1 MRLIYNKFELEQII
15 SRIKEENKSIGF
27 VPTMGAIHKGH
38 LALAS
43 RAKTENDVCICS
55 IFVNPTQFN
64 NSEDLKKYPRTLK
77 SDIELFTHIGVDFI
91 FVPSESEMYPE
102 SKIEQINLDG
112 LDKVMEGKFRPGHFN
127 GVSVI
132 VKKFFLLIKPD
143 KAYFGEKDF
152 QQLTIIKYLVKKL
165 NIPVEI
171 IPCATIREADGLAM
185 SSRNQRLNAE
195 ERIQAPIIYK
205 TLKEAKEL
213 TKNESIDNI
222 KNIVK
227 EKINSHSLLKLEYFE
242 IVESDTLVPA
252 LKINEE
258 KHYTAC
264 IAVFA
269 GKIRLIDNIKIL

>member
-1 MRLIYNKFELEQII
+1 M
-15 SRIKEENKSIGF
+15 
-27 VPTMGAIHKGH
+27 
-38 LALAS
+38 
-43 RAKTENDVCICS
+43 
-55 IFVNPTQFN
+55 
-64 NSEDLKKYPRTLK
+64 
-77 SDIELFTHIGVDFI
+77 
-91 FVPSESEMYPE
+91 
-102 SKIEQINLDG
+102 
-112 LDKVMEGKFRPGHFN
+112 
-127 GVSVI
+127 
-132 VKKFFLLIKPD
+132 
-143 KAYFGEKDF
+143 
-152 QQLTIIKYLVKKL
+152 KKL